1 MFEWEGCETAAMLL
15 GLTFAILASL
25 GSGAGSAVEAFGVRK
40 AAAKGKPPGDLGPLL
55 HEPIYFIGLTVDL
68 LGFGFTV
75 IALQLLPLFLVQ
87 AVVASSIGVT
97 ALIVAAS
104 GRPLGRQ
111 GWIALCASL
120 GGLVLLG
127 ISAESHDGTPLP
139 ISWQWAL
146 LGMALPLAVLGVFA
160 NRRNG
165 TWSAVLLAF
174 GAGLAFACV
183 AVSARSMEL
192 PDPAWQLLVLPAL
205 WSIVV
210 NGVLGTV
217 LFALALQRGRVTVVA
232 AVAYTTNTVLP
243 ATIGI
248 LFLGDEVSSGY
259 ALVATAGF
267 LIAVSGAI
275 ALSRFAGPL
284 PAAPSAIPADAATRP
299 TGNGSSAAK
308 GYAQ

>member
-1 MFEWEGCETAAMLL
+1 MTFECQGCETAAMLL

-25 GSGAGSAVEAFGVRK
+25 GSGVGSAVEAFGVRK
-40 AAAKGKPPGDLGPLL
+40 AAAKSRGAGDLGPLL

-68 LGFGFTV
+68 LGFVFTV
-75 IALQLLPLFLVQ
+75 IALQILPLFLVQ
-87 AVVASSIGVT
+87 AVVASSVGVT

-127 ISAESHDGTPLP
+127 ISSESHDGTPLH
-139 ISWQWAL
+139 IGWQWAL
-146 LGMALPLAVLGVFA
+146 LAMAVPLGLLGAFA
-160 NRRNG
+160 NRLKG

-183 AVSARSMEL
+183 AVSARSLEL
-192 PDPAWQLLVLPAL
+192 PDPAWHLILEPTI
-205 WSIVV
+205 WSIMI

-232 AVAYTTNTVLP
+232 AVTYTTNTVLP
-243 ATIGI
+243 SIIGI
-248 LFLGDEVSSGY
+248 CLLYTS
-259 ALVATAGF
+259 
-267 LIAVSGAI
+267 
-275 ALSRFAGPL
+275 
-284 PAAPSAIPADAATRP
+284 PSPRD
-299 TGNGSSAAK
+299 
-308 GYAQ
+308 

>member
-1 MFEWEGCETAAMLL
+1 MLL

-25 GSGAGSAVEAFGVRK
+25 GSGVGSAVEAFGVRR
-40 AAAKGKPPGDLGPLL
+40 AAAKGRPAGDLSPLL

-68 LGFGFTV
+68 LGFAFTV

-87 AVVASSIGVT
+87 AVVASSVGVT

-111 GWIALCASL
+111 GWIALCASVC
-120 GGLVLLG
+120 GLVLLG
-127 ISAESHDGTPLP
+127 ISAESQDGTPLALG
-139 ISWQWAL
+139 WQWAL
-146 LGMALPLAVLGVFA
+146 LAMAVPLAMLGVSS
-160 NRRNG
+160 NRLKG

-183 AVSARSMEL
+183 AVSARGMAL
-192 PDPAWQLLVLPAL
+192 PDPAWQLILQPGF
-205 WSIVV
+205 WSIVI
-210 NGVLGTV
+210 NGLLGTV

-232 AVAYTTNTVLP
+232 AVSYTTNTVLP
-243 ATIGI
+243 AIIGI
-248 LFLGDEVSSGY
+248 AFLDDVVRSGY

-267 LIAVSGAI
+267 LVAVGGAI

-284 PAAPSAIPADAATRP
+284 PVVSSTTPA
-299 TGNGSSAAK
+299 
-308 GYAQ
+308 